1 MKKEGDVMPRSTSMM
16 RYWPDPTIGWA
27 NDAPSKRLVGTAMRV
42 LTQMGPKPR
51 CGLMCRVQLV
61 GPMGHDPLSGQAGRT
76 SPADPD
82 RVMVLVAATGAAF
95 NSLARWATIH

>member
-61 GPMGHDPLSGQAGRT
+61 GPMGHDPLSGQAGRR

-95 NSLARWATIH
+95 NSLARWATIR